1 MMTKLIIIRE
11 IDQYGFE
18 RSEDFDYDSYE
29 KFMAEYLSV
38 LARRLAKWEKMLNE
52 APDVSRSNKGITFYL
67 VKNCIP
73 NYFFSVKFSYSL
85 QSTNFFYYRSNL
97 SFYLA
102 VIIWKNLFI
111 KEVVKKLPNIIM
123 IHGIKTIKT

>member
-1 MMTKLIIIRE
+1 MFRE

-52 APDVSRSNKGITFYL
+52 TPDVSRSTKGIL
-67 VKNCIP
+67 LN
-73 NYFFSVKFSYSL
+73 
-85 QSTNFFYYRSNL
+85 
-97 SFYLA
+97 
-102 VIIWKNLFI
+102 
-111 KEVVKKLPNIIM
+111 
-123 IHGIKTIKT
+123 